1 MSELIAAPYPDEKR
15 AEQVFDTLQAE
26 GMSDRANMVYVTK
39 DKKGR
44 SKLHQ
49 AIHTAGA
56 VASGMLSG
64 FLFGFLDLG
73 PLSGMALGARLGA
86 KAATLQDYGVD
97 RAFLNALDQRMQ
109 PGCSAVFMLAA
120 PDAADRIQAKI
131 VRQGGTV
138 LRTSLSPEAERKLQ
152 TDIQARAPGLP
163 APAKQP
169 EPAGT

>member
-1 MSELIAAPYPDEKR
+1 MSELIAATYPDENR
-15 AEQVFDTLQAE
+15 AEQVFDTLQNE
-26 GMSDRANMVYVTK
+26 GVPDDANMVYVTK

-56 VASGMLSG
+56 VARGILSG

-86 KAATLQDYGVD
+86 KAATLPDYGVD
-97 RAFLNALDQRMQ
+97 RAFLDELDKRMQ
-109 PGCSAVFMLAA
+109 PGCSAVFLLV
-120 PDAADRIQAKI
+120 PRDAADRIQAKI
-131 VRQGGTV
+131 AKQGGTV
-138 LRTSLSPEAERKLQ
+138 LRTHLSPEVERKLQ
-152 TDIQARAPGLP
+152 TDLQATAPALL